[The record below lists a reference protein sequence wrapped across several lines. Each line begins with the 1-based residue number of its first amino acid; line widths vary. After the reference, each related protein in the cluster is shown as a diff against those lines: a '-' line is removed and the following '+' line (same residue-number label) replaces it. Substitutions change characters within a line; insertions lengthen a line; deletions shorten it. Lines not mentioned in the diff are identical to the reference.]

1 MFKTILV
8 AVDGSTNSKR
18 AVDMAVELA
27 KCNDAALHLLHV
39 IADQPLPD
47 EIVEM
52 IESGEITDYK
62 SDILTTSAEL
72 LLRNAQLRIEN
83 AGYTN
88 VHSEFVA
95 GDPARK
101 ILEFADRHQADL
113 IVIGHRG
120 IDTQSDM
127 LGSVARKLINMT
139 KFTVLI
145 VGIPA

>member
-8 AVDGSTNSKR
+8 AVDGSTNGKR
-18 AVDMAVELA
+18 AVDMGIELA
-27 KCNDAALHLLHV
+27 KCNDARLLLLHV
-39 IADQPLPD
+39 IAEQPLPD

-52 IESGEITDYK
+52 IAAGEITGYK
-62 SDILTTSAEL
+62 SEILTTSAEL
-72 LLRNAQLRIEN
+72 LLRNAQRHSEH

-88 VHSEFVA
+88 VHSEFVV

-101 ILEFADRHQADL
+101 ILEYAAAHSADL

-127 LGSVARKLINMT
+127 LGSVARKLVNMT
-139 KFTVLI
+139 KFSVLI
-145 VGIPA
+145 VG